1 MELAVGD
8 ERLNGEL
15 LADQSFL
22 EDDPVVAGVA
32 DVLFTLLGSDLIA
45 DDFDALAA
53 GENDRFDREVAVVL
67 VDVVAGCLHVV
78 ERLEVRT
85 ARNVVLLHELPLEGL
100 VRLDAC
106 VGFFRAERVDS
117 RGLECVREADFEG
130 ASGPMTAMVA
140 STASA

>member
-53 GENDRFDREVAVVL
+53 GEADRFDREVAVVL

-78 ERLEVRT
+78 ERLEVRQ
-85 ARNVVLLHELPLEGL
+85 PGI
-100 VRLDAC
+100 
-106 VGFFRAERVDS
+106 S
-117 RGLECVREADFEG
+117 RSPA
-130 ASGPMTAMVA
+130 
-140 STASA
+140 